1 MSAAQIQQLLSSAV
15 QAQRA
20 GRFADAESACR
31 QAIALDANQPDPQY
45 LLGLLCLQQRKPTD
59 AIAPLERAIQL
70 RPNAPEYHANLGH
83 ALRSVGRIDEAAAA
97 YERAVKINPSYALGH
112 SNLGSLRRTQGRID
126 EAIVSFQ
133 IATRLE
139 PKLLPAWMNLG
150 NALRDQNRL
159 DDALNAYRR
168 AAALEPNHADIL
180 GALATTLGQV
190 GKIDEAIATF
200 KKALEINPRHL
211 PTLLNCGAMLR
222 QVGDFDGAIDC
233 LQKAVQVEPNNGDAH
248 EKLARALWAV
258 VRTDEALAHYQ
269 AALKL
274 APSPKLRVTVA
285 TLVPAIY
292 KSVEDVNVWRN
303 RLVEEVEK
311 LHREGVKLDLTNETP
326 PNIVYLPYQ
335 GLEDQEIAERIA
347 GLCHAPQLPLGARS
361 GDGRVR
367 VGFISSL
374 FRNQTVGLWTQGFIA
389 KLDRSRFDVIVLSNA
404 PHEDQVGRFIRQHAD
419 QYIVLPSALPAARQ
433 RIASLGLDVLI
444 YADLGMETWTAALAY
459 SRLAPVQCVTVG
471 HPITSGTRTIDYY
484 LSSALA
490 EPEDAQQHYTEKLVR
505 FEHLPVYYY
514 KPRAPE
520 LILDRPDFDLP
531 DDAHLYGCLQ
541 SQYKLHPSF
550 DEAIGGILRADPK
563 GLILLSRSGSAQGTG
578 IIQSRLRDRF
588 PDVVD
593 RVRFMPS
600 YDRERFRS
608 LTSLLDVAL
617 APFPFGAGDT
627 SLEGFALGL
636 PTVTL
641 PTNQLKGRLTF
652 AMYQAMKIG
661 DCTARDVNDYIA
673 IATRL
678 GTDRAF
684 NRSVRDKILA
694 ANHVLYENAGALR
707 DLEQFL
713 TSVLNPEP

>member
-15 QAQRA
+15 QAQKA

-31 QAIALDANQPDPQY
+31 QAILIDANQPDPQY
-45 LLGLLCLQQRKPTD
+45 FLGLLALQQRKPAD
-59 AIAPLERAIQL
+59 AIGPIERAIQL

-83 ALRSVGRIDEAAAA
+83 ALRSVGRIDDAAAA

-112 SNLGSLRRTQGRID
+112 SNLGSLRRSQGRVD

-159 DDALNAYRR
+159 EDALSAYRR

-200 KKALEINPRHL
+200 KRAVEINPRHL
-211 PTLLNCGAMLR
+211 PTLMNYGAMLR
-222 QVGDFDGAIDC
+222 QVGDLDGAIEC
-233 LQKAVQVEPNNGDAH
+233 LQKAVQIEPNSADAH

-258 VRTDEALAHYQ
+258 VRTDEALEHYQ

-274 APSPKLRVTVA
+274 APSPKLRVTIA

-292 KSVEDVNVWRN
+292 KSVEDVNAWRK

-335 GLEDQEIAERIA
+335 GLEDREVAERIA
-347 GLCHAPQLPLGARS
+347 GLCVAPQLPLRARS
-361 GDGRVR
+361 AGERVR

-404 PHEDQVGRFIRQHAD
+404 AHDDQVGRFIRQHAD
-419 QYIVLPSALPAARQ
+419 QYIVLPSTLSAARE
-433 RIASLGLDVLI
+433 RIVSLGLDVLI

-471 HPITSGTRTIDYY
+471 HPITSGTKTIDYY

-490 EPEDAQQHYTEKLVR
+490 ETEDAQKHYTEKLVR

-514 KPRAPE
+514 KPRIPE
-520 LILDRPDFDLP
+520 LLLERPDFDLP

-541 SQYKLHPSF
+541 SQFKLHPRF

-563 GLILLSRSGSAQGTG
+563 GLVLLSRSGSAQGTG
-578 IIQSRLRDRF
+578 IIQSRLRERF

-600 YDRERFRS
+600 LDRARFRS
-608 LTSLLDVAL
+608 LMSLLDVAL

-641 PTNQLKGRLTF
+641 PTDQLKGRLTF
-652 AMYQAMKIG
+652 AMYQAMKI
-661 DCTARDVNDYIA
+661 DECSARDVKDYIS

-678 GTDRAF
+678 GTQQDFKQSLRH
-684 NRSVRDKILA
+684 RILA
-694 ANHVLYENAGALR
+694 ANAILYENAAAVR
-707 DLEQFL
+707 ELEAFL
-713 TSVLNPEP
+713 ISKTPQD